1 MTVREQVAKWA
12 PGPKSTGAIAEITG
26 WNWEYVSNTKWGI
39 DGETALRAWNKGKCS
54 VEQGS
59 AAAKACRDSEALA
72 KIIKDRRVAVRV
84 AVLSNSACPWDILV
98 SKAVY
103 RGRGNESFTVQRAAR
118 ETLPKS
124 VRSVSFEQA
133 WGRLAD
139 GQDRVAFVSVAEHP
153 GLKDEHIDMIL
164 ETKLTMEG
172 GRAVDAAGLIAEY
185 GRLVGLSRES
195 LMKIMRGS
203 NESLVHTCR
212 FVSNGAKDRDGAV
225 LDAIAVLRERGKTAD
240 GWPLSSA
247 RGVSSATHRAI
258 RDWMRD
264 EGLKALDST
273 HMSNPESPWQLWVE
287 ADVARNGAG
296 DALGRA
302 VADVWGDDA
311 DVWRLAFELLQD
323 FKGSIREML
332 LWLSIYH
339 PNEKLD
345 REIESAG

>member
-1 MTVREQVAKWA
+1 MAVREQVAKWA

-26 WNWEYVSNTKWGI
+26 WDWEYVSNTQWGI

-59 AAAKACRDSEALA
+59 AAAKACRDGEALA

-84 AVLSNSACPWDILV
+84 AVLSNPACPWGILV
-98 SKAVY
+98 SKAAY
-103 RGRGNESFTVQRAAR
+103 RGRGHESFTVQRAAR

-124 VRSVSFEQA
+124 VKSVSFEQA

-139 GQDRVAFVSVAEHP
+139 GQDRVAYVSVAEHP

-164 ETKLTMEG
+164 ESNFVMEG
-172 GRAVDAAGLIAEY
+172 GRSVDAADLIAEY
-185 GRLVGLSRES
+185 GRLAALSTES
-195 LMKIMRGS
+195 LVKIMRAS
-203 NESLVHTCR
+203 DESLVHVCR
-212 FVSNGAKDRDGAV
+212 FIAKYAKDRDAAV
-225 LDAIAVLRERGKTAD
+225 LDALAVLRERGKTSA
-240 GWPLSSA
+240 GWPLSNT
-247 RGVSSATHRAI
+247 RGVSSATHRVI

-264 EGLKALDST
+264 EARRPMDST
-273 HMSNPESPWQLWVE
+273 HMSNPESPWQLWIE
-287 ADVARNGAG
+287 ADITKNGAG

-311 DVWRLAFELLQD
+311 DVWRLVFELLQD

-345 REIESAG
+345 REIESAC